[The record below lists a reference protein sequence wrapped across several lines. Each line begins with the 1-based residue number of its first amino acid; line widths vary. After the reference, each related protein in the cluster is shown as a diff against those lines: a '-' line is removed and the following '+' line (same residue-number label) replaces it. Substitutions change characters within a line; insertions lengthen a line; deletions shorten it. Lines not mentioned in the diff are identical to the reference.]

1 MFSSPRADGIERK
14 SDTLINYF
22 AFFLGCLC
30 LALMPF
36 LFLFKF
42 FIWNDSLTLVTNL
55 ENSYF
60 MEDIEFLGGGYLGIL
75 LFFSFPFLTLFY
87 FHVLHR
93 RISLQWLRR
102 YPIENYQKTHED
114 KHSIFPKIFFIPVSI
129 MFFVYLSSEFSVF
142 EVLLGIILGACCSRI
157 YDCYRRMHV
166 YHPVVDGHTLDERL
180 SWIKGIIYTTAFFV
194 IFLMCW
200 LFSLMLTIFYYDFL
214 SDLRPDLMLLVGAL
228 VFLVAFFT
236 YINTYEKLR
245 EIKRWRE
252 DIKTGEKSTAFESLQ
267 ELLRNPS
274 TPFLFPRGLKF
285 LTLTNS
291 EYSWENQS
299 NPDTVLSLIYTHKHK
314 VVVINIFSL
323 LAVFIC
329 PPIIV
334 FYLIDIPPP
343 HLTRPMSDTLRKKY
357 DDIIER
363 SKEFFNIQYDEYGIK
378 KISARFGD
386 QEVLVRSAEDLNRVW
401 NAFCFPEAN
410 LTTGFFI
417 RLEDLSYRLERLE
430 MIRDKGV
437 MYAPNS
443 PMNLLVDALGL
454 QDRLSRHT
462 KKLQLDHFEEI
473 GKRVEIQLN
482 NNQNKSALE
491 ERLSEQ
497 VSELKDRLEKHETL
511 LNRIADEGNWRYVYS
526 ENRTSSALNDI
537 RTCTEK
543 LLYSRCEI
551 IGKKIPER
559 RRSLDALISLLKS
572 DKVADLDNT
581 GAKHASVI
589 KEFVNPAS
597 HNLTASDSDYLKA
610 LDSFVQ
616 LVEWH
621 VENPP
626 EKTNPAS

>member
-14 SDTLINYF
+14 FDTLINYF
-22 AFFLGCLC
+22 AFFLGCLL
-30 LALMPF
+30 LAQMPI
-36 LFLFKF
+36 LFLIKY
-42 FIWNDSLTLVTNL
+42 IILNDSLTLVTNSK
-55 ENSYF
+55 NSYF

-114 KHSIFPKIFFIPVSI
+114 KHSIFPKIFFIPISI
-129 MFFVYLSSEFSVF
+129 MFFVVLSSEFSVF
-142 EVLLGIILGACCSRI
+142 EVLLGVILGACCSRI
-157 YDCYRRMHV
+157 YDCYRRMDV
-166 YHPVVDGHTLDERL
+166 YHPVEDGHAMDERL
-180 SWIKGIIYTTAFFV
+180 GWIKGIIYTTAFFV
-194 IFLMCW
+194 FFLMSW
-200 LFSLMLTIFYYDFL
+200 LFSLFAMKIYYETNID
-214 SDLRPDLMLLVGAL
+214 MLLFGFMLFVIPTA
-228 VFLVAFFT
+228 VIIYADA
-236 YINTYEKLR
+236 YNQLR
-245 EIKRWRE
+245 EVKRWRNN
-252 DIKTGEKSTAFESLQ
+252 IKTGEESTDFESLQ

-274 TPFLFPRGLKF
+274 TPVIFPRGLKF

-299 NPDTVLSLIYTHKHK
+299 NPDTVLSLIYTHNHK
-314 VVVINIFSL
+314 VVLINLLSL
-323 LAVFIC
+323 FAVLIW

-343 HLTRPMSDTLRKKY
+343 HLTRPMSDILRQKY

-363 SKEFFNIQYDEYGIK
+363 SKEFFNIQSDEYGIE

-386 QEVLVRSAEDLNRVW
+386 QAFLVRSSEDPLKHR
-401 NAFCFPEAN
+401 NAFCFPGAN

-430 MIRDKGV
+430 MIRDKGI

-462 KKLQLDHFEEI
+462 KKLQLDHFEEM

-626 EKTNPAS
+626 EKTNPPS

>member
-14 SDTLINYF
+14 SDTITNYF
-22 AFFLGCLC
+22 AFFVSCIL
-30 LALMPF
+30 LAQIPIIF
-36 LFLFKF
+36 VFKY
-42 FIWNDSLTLVTNL
+42 IILNDPLTVVTNL

-60 MEDIEFLGGGYLGIL
+60 MEDIELLGGGYLGIL
-75 LFFSFPFLTLFY
+75 QAFSFPLLTLIY
-87 FHVLHR
+87 LQVLHR
-93 RISLQWLRR
+93 RISLQWLKR
-102 YPIENYQKTHED
+102 YPIENYKKTHED
-114 KHSIFPKIFFIPVSI
+114 KHSIFPKIFFIPISI
-129 MFFVYLSSEFSVF
+129 MFFVILSNELSMF
-142 EVLLGIILGACCSRI
+142 EVSFGVILGACCSRI
-157 YDCYRRMHV
+157 YDCYRRMEV
-166 YHPVVDGHTLDERL
+166 YHPVVNGHCMDERL
-180 SWIKGIIYTTAFFV
+180 SWTKGVVYTTAFFMLFLYFWIMSVMITMIYYQTNIDILLFGIIIFV
-194 IFLMCW
+194 IP
-200 LFSLMLTIFYYDFL
+200 T
-214 SDLRPDLMLLVGAL
+214 AL
-228 VFLVAFFT
+228 IIYAHTRVQ
-236 YINTYEKLR
+236 LR
-245 EIKRWRE
+245 ELKRWRE
-252 DIKTGEKSTAFESLQ
+252 DLKTGQKSTGFDSLQ
-267 ELLRNPS
+267 EILRNPS
-274 TPFLFPRGLKF
+274 TPFIFPPGLKF

-314 VVVINIFSL
+314 VVLINLLSFFAVIL
-323 LAVFIC
+323 W
-329 PPIIV
+329 PPIFF
-334 FYLIDIPPP
+334 FYFLNIPPP
-343 HLTRPMSDTLRKKY
+343 HLTRPMSDTLRQKY

-363 SKEFFNIQYDEYGIK
+363 SKEFFNIEYDDIGIS

-386 QEVLVRSAEDLNRVW
+386 EVFYSSPGDKHLV
-401 NAFCFPEAN
+401 AFSCPEAN
-410 LTTGFFI
+410 LTTDFFI
-417 RLEDLSYRLERLE
+417 RLEDLLYHLEILE

-443 PMNLLVDALGL
+443 PMNLLVNALGL

-462 KKLQLDHFEEI
+462 KKLQIDHFEGL
-473 GKRVEIQLN
+473 GKIEGSQFD

-497 VSELKDRLEKHETL
+497 VSDLKERLEKHETL

-559 RRSLDALISLLKS
+559 RRSLDSLIKLLKS
-572 DKVADLDNT
+572 DKVADLDNI

-626 EKTNPAS
+626 KKTNYPS

>member
-14 SDTLINYF
+14 SDTLINNF

-36 LFLFKF
+36 LFLIKF
-42 FIWNDSLTLVTNL
+42 IILNDSLTLVTNL
-55 ENSYF
+55 ENSSF

-75 LFFSFPFLTLFY
+75 LFFSFPFLTLIY
-87 FHVLHR
+87 LQLLHR

-102 YPIENYQKTHED
+102 YPIENFQKTHED
-114 KHSIFPKIFFIPVSI
+114 KHSIFPKIFFIPISI
-129 MFFVYLSSEFSVF
+129 MFFIFLSNEFSVF
-142 EVLLGIILGACCSRI
+142 EVLLGVILGTCCSRI
-157 YDCYRRMHV
+157 YDCYRRMDV
-166 YHPVVDGHTLDERL
+166 YHPVRDGHAMDERL
-180 SWIKGIIYTTAFFV
+180 SWIKGVFYTIAFFV
-194 IFLMCW
+194 IFLVSW
-200 LFSLMLTIFYYDFL
+200 LFSLFSMIIYY
-214 SDLRPDLMLLVGAL
+214 SYSIYTLLWGFM
-228 VFLVAFFT
+228 FLVIPAALFIYAHTF
-236 YINTYEKLR
+236 KQLR
-245 EIKRWRE
+245 EVKRWRE
-252 DIKTGEKSTAFESLQ
+252 DLKTGEKSTGFESLQ
-267 ELLRNPS
+267 VLLTNPS
-274 TPFLFPRGLKF
+274 TPFIFPRGLKF

-314 VVVINIFSL
+314 VVLINILSL
-323 LAVFIC
+323 FAVIIW
-329 PPIIV
+329 PPIIL
-334 FYLIDIPPP
+334 FFIIDIPPP
-343 HLTRPMSDTLRKKY
+343 HLTRPMSDTLRQKY
-357 DDIIER
+357 DDIMER
-363 SKEFFNIQYDEYGIK
+363 SKEFFNTQDDDIGIR
-378 KISARFGD
+378 KITARFGD
-386 QEVLVRSAEDLNRVW
+386 KVFYSSPIDNELD
-401 NAFCFPEAN
+401 AFSYPEAN
-410 LTTGFFI
+410 LTTDFFI
-417 RLEDLSYRLERLE
+417 RLEDLSYRLDILE

-462 KKLQLDHFEEI
+462 KKLQLDHFEVME
-473 GKRVEIQLN
+473 KRVEIQLN

-626 EKTNPAS
+626 QNINSPS

>member
-22 AFFLGCLC
+22 AFFLGCFL
-30 LALMPF
+30 LAQMPF
-36 LFLFKF
+36 LFLFKI
-42 FIWNDSLTLVTNL
+42 FILNDSLTLVTNL

-75 LFFSFPFLTLFY
+75 IFFSFPFLTLFY
-87 FHVLHR
+87 FQVLHR

-114 KHSIFPKIFFIPVSI
+114 KHSIFPKIFFIPISI
-129 MFFVYLSSEFSVF
+129 MFFVFLSSEFSVF
-142 EVLLGIILGACCSRI
+142 EVLLGVILGACCSRI
-157 YDCYRRMHV
+157 YDCYRRMDV
-166 YHPVVDGHTLDERL
+166 YHPVIDGHAMDERL
-180 SWIKGIIYTTAFFV
+180 SWIKGVFYTTAFFV

-200 LFSLMLTIFYYDFL
+200 IFSLFVMVIYYETNIY
-214 SDLRPDLMLLVGAL
+214 SLLYGFILFVIPTAIIIY
-228 VFLVAFFT
+228 AHT
-236 YINTYEKLR
+236 SNQLR
-245 EIKRWRE
+245 EVKRWR
-252 DIKTGEKSTAFESLQ
+252 DNIKTGKESTGFESLQ

-274 TPFLFPRGLKF
+274 TPFFFPRGLKF

-314 VVVINIFSL
+314 VVLINLLSL
-323 LAVFIC
+323 IAVLIW

-334 FYLIDIPPP
+334 FYLINIPPP
-343 HLTRPMSDTLRKKY
+343 HLTRPMSDTLRQKY
-357 DDIIER
+357 DDIIKR
-363 SKEFFNIQYDEYGIK
+363 SKEFFNIQYDDSGIK
-378 KISARFGD
+378 KITARFGD
-386 QEVLVRSAEDLNRVW
+386 QVFYSSPIDNQLD
-401 NAFCFPEAN
+401 AFCYPEAN
-410 LTTGFFI
+410 LTTDFFI

-462 KKLQLDHFEEI
+462 KKLQLDHFEEM
-473 GKRVEIQLN
+473 GKSVEIQLN

-626 EKTNPAS
+626 KNTNSQS